1 MLESFIQTL
10 WQKFSGQ
17 TETNRTIQIVF
28 GNGAVLLFIVYLL
41 RNVIKTALKALF
53 KSGDKI
59 ENKINNTE
67 KNEPPRPNTPL
78 H

>member
-1 MLESFIQTL
+1 MFESFIQTF

-17 TETNRTIQIVF
+17 TETNKTVQIIF
-28 GNGAVLLFIVYLL
+28 GNGVVLLFAVYLL
-41 RNVIKTALKALF
+41 RNVIKTVLKAIF
-53 KSGDKI
+53 KGGNKI
-59 ENKINNTE
+59 ENKINNIE

>member
-17 TETNRTIQIVF
+17 TETNKTIQIIF
-28 GNGAVLLFIVYLL
+28 GNGVILLFIVYLL
-41 RNVIKTALKALF
+41 RNVIKTALKAIF
-53 KSGDKI
+53 KSGNKI

-67 KNEPPRPNTPL
+67 KNEPPRPNAPL
-78 H
+78 R

>member
-1 MLESFIQTL
+1 MFESFIQTL

-17 TETNRTIQIVF
+17 TETNRTIQVIF
-28 GNGAVLLFIVYLL
+28 GNGVILLFIVYLL
-41 RNVIKTALKALF
+41 RNVIKTALKAIF

-59 ENKINNTE
+59 ENKINNAE
-67 KNEPPRPNTPL
+67 NNKPPRPNIPL